1 MIFSQIVEYERD
13 NIISYYI
20 NGTIAI
26 NIHVMPGL
34 INVYVNTT
42 LKASNGLLHV
52 TSIYPNNDPSS
63 EIEIIQ
69 TLKQHYAGNKKGD
82 RLIKLGDTEIEIR
95 DNKVYYK
102 GILCEKG
109 S

>member
-1 MIFSQIVEYERD
+1 MISLIEEYEQD
-13 NIISYYI
+13 NLISYYI

-26 NIHVMPGL
+26 NIHIMPGL

-42 LKASNGLLHV
+42 LKAFDGLLHV
-52 TSIYPNNDPSS
+52 TSIYPDNYPEN
-63 EIEIIQ
+63 EMEVIQ
-69 TLKQHYAGNKKGD
+69 TLKQHYAGNKKGN
-82 RLIKLGDTEIEIR
+82 RLVKLGDTKIEIR